1 MSEQRRAFRSRELRR
16 VTFAIAL
23 LTSAIQLATAPDIHA
38 QSAHSTHVQA
48 VIVEKK
54 PSARPT
60 TSNEGAWEGTLR
72 LTMTSGWHIYAG
84 VPGSSGVATQLV
96 WQLSNGWRTRE
107 VVFPK
112 AKQEVRGR
120 DTTYEYEGTL
130 NIPLKLD
137 APRTKV
143 GNSTHTL
150 TVKYGVCKNVCI
162 DEKVVLQIKTASR

>member
-1 MSEQRRAFRSRELRR
+1 MSKHRRACKLRERHR
-16 VTFAIAL
+16 VSLAIVL
-23 LTSAIQLATAPDIHA
+23 LTGAAQMTAPSFAHA
-38 QSAHSTHVQA
+38 QSAHSAHVQA
-48 VIVEKK
+48 VVTEKR
-54 PSARPT
+54 AAT
-60 TSNEGAWEGTLR
+60 TTPSNEGAWEGTLR
-72 LTMTSGWHIYAG
+72 LTMAPGWHIYGTA
-84 VPGSSGVATQLV
+84 PGSIGVATKLV

-112 AKQEVRGR
+112 AQRQVRGR

-130 NIPLKLD
+130 SIPLKLD

-162 DEKVVLQIKTASR
+162 DEQVVLQIKTASH